1 MNSGIGEQLRE
12 GIERAATGERLDPSL
27 TARARQRHRRRAIT
41 IRAAAL
47 TGTAA
52 VAAVATFAATAGTG
66 APQPGGTLPARTS
79 AYIFSHTEA
88 ALAAA
93 GQGTLIMRAA
103 VQPPPTAGL
112 AEVIADGG
120 GTRHHPSPSLR
131 LSSLPIKNTISWRY
145 HGRAR
150 TQGFT
155 PSGRLAIEI
164 GPSMATRPT
173 GSLPPP
179 AIIAVNPATRT
190 WYHPIIP
197 LATYK
202 IHDITCTNEGV
213 DWLAVSLAS
222 ERRLTALISKA
233 LSCHLFRADGQQVV
247 DGILTRRLAATPAL
261 MKQIHGEAGDVG
273 KTMTLW
279 VDSATYLPVRLAL
292 SHAEQTDFGWLKPTP
307 ANLSLLQVKVPA
319 GFRNVQVPPGA
330 QLFWVGLL
338 TKK

>member
-1 MNSGIGEQLRE
+1 MHSGIGELLRE
-12 GIERAATGERLDPSL
+12 GIERAATGEQLHPSL
-27 TARARQRHRRRAIT
+27 TARARQRHRRRALT

-66 APQPGGTLPARTS
+66 APQPSGTLPPRTS

-103 VQPPPTAGL
+103 VQPPPIAGA
-112 AEVIADGG
+112 AEVVAEGG
-120 GTRHHPSPSLR
+120 GTRRHPPSSLR
-131 LSSLPIKNTISWRY
+131 LSSLPIKDTISWRN

-150 TQGFT
+150 TQGFA
-155 PSGRLAIEI
+155 PLRARLAIEI

-173 GSLPPP
+173 GPLPPP

-213 DWLAVSLAS
+213 DWLAVSVAS

-233 LSCHLFRADGQQVV
+233 LSCHLFGADGQQVV
-247 DGILTRRLAATPAL
+247 DGILTRLLAATPAL
-261 MKQIHGEAGDVG
+261 MKQIHGEAWRRRQDNDPLGG
-273 KTMTLW
+273 L
-279 VDSATYLPVRLAL
+279 R
-292 SHAEQTDFGWLKPTP
+292 
-307 ANLSLLQVKVPA
+307 NLSA
-319 GFRNVQVPPGA
+319 GAAG
-330 QLFWVGLL
+330 
-338 TKK
+338 T